1 MSKSPTE
8 QNHCPTG
15 TLQTYKSQIHRS
27 VVALKSKSLQVNT
40 EMKCPRTSN
49 KNKSTLLDVTA
60 GKAAV
65 VVW

>member
-1 MSKSPTE
+1 M
-8 QNHCPTG
+8 
-15 TLQTYKSQIHRS
+15 YKSQIHLS

-49 KNKSTLLDVTA
+49 KNKSSLLDVTA